1 MACLSCSAAVSASA
15 HCKRCNAQAHSFY
28 RVHLFKQ
35 CALLSFSYVSCGIA
49 HWFLVTPCTRY
60 VPHFFFP
67 THVHMIFLLICL
79 KFAALACLHFFKKK
93 YLVLKWG
100 AITRHVALLR
110 NCKDSTCRL
119 CPTLIP
125 FFFSLSP
132 VSPFLSPTDTHPS
145 RSLFLFTRHF
155 PTTPPPVLT
164 NTRTQHAVE
173 NNVSESHVLA
183 ATGSIT
189 RLSRL
194 PVGFIYRKDIFL
206 TRIIFLCIVRL
217 ISFLHDFRDCLRVF
231 YT

>member
-1 MACLSCSAAVSASA
+1 M
-15 HCKRCNAQAHSFY
+15 
-28 RVHLFKQ
+28 
-35 CALLSFSYVSCGIA
+35 
-49 HWFLVTPCTRY
+49 
-60 VPHFFFP
+60 
-67 THVHMIFLLICL
+67 
-79 KFAALACLHFFKKK
+79 
-93 YLVLKWG
+93 KWG

-194 PVGFIYRKDIFL
+194 PVGFLDHK
-206 TRIIFLCIVRL
+206 
-217 ISFLHDFRDCLRVF
+217 ISFSRGLSFSASLDAYLSHATFEIACAF
-231 YT
+231 YRHTCSYIILSFSFHCILLSWLLYYL